1 MLPESIVCLRCAFPK
16 TVRLGARRVCFQCRY
31 SWFAL
36 AAAAV
41 APVRAVL
48 GDKVDGYVFS
58 PPELARLRIYRC
70 AVQARFFSDD
80 LEPDAG
86 P

>member
-36 AAAAV
+36 ASAAV

-48 GDKVDGYVFS
+48 AEKIDDYSFTAQ
-58 PPELARLRIYRC
+58 ELARLRIYRL
-70 AVQARFFSDD
+70 AVQARFFSDE
-80 LEPDAG
+80 LEPDS
-86 P
+86 